1 MNKLIITLL
10 FLWIGWKVLQ
20 SIFEELQTRMEDRG
34 SDKPEGEDFELESP
48 PARRQAPTVSRPRQT
63 RRAEVDRESGLPPSG
78 QKESDLER
86 WYREAQARR
95 RQLGGMG
102 EKEQHPRETVRREP
116 GRQRAPSPPPQ
127 PVLRRA
133 EPRARTQWERE
144 VERVT
149 VRRPRESRVEAER
162 VRRERAVPPPVP
174 SRKSRKARKR
184 AAAKTS
190 ETLWLRSIGRLDKQ
204 GIRRGIIMA
213 EILGPPKALRDID
226 SRLV

>member
-63 RRAEVDRESGLPPSG
+63 RRAEVDRESGFPRSG

-102 EKEQHPRETVRREP
+102 EKEQQPREPVP
-116 GRQRAPSPPPQ
+116 QRAPSPPPQ

-149 VRRPRESRVEAER
+149 VRRPREPRVEAER
-162 VRRERAVPPPVP
+162 ARRARAVPPPVP
-174 SRKSRKARKR
+174 SRKPQRARKR